1 MGVLRDPPAS
11 VLDAR
16 GPGSVSDRPLRGQGP
31 HHGHAARRLGLSRE
45 ALRRRRAA
53 AEGALAHSGIA
64 GHGGRMRPK
73 RREETNPHVVEGPF
87 PPTEPA
93 TSSPDGP
100 DDRDMRRERIVYD
113 GITNLPIHPFE
124 TPERADERIE
134 NLGVIYLQVGKFFG
148 FEELFGWEQYDQVLA
163 SVSDG
168 LQDDVRTSRLSPH
181 VHAIRFSGAD
191 GFFILYNLPAPGR
204 GRPPVDLQEEGARLR
219 AGVVRRL
226 RQTLD
231 GPTGDLV
238 SILVS
243 SLMAP
248 DNPRVRPSRHVVR
261 TLQEAVKIVAQR
273 QTHERLELYSR
284 LKSVIGGRQ
293 LRPAFQPVRR
303 LSDGGIMGYEA
314 LIRGPQGSTLEPPTV
329 LFAVAHENEMDVE
342 LETLCLETIF
352 AGIPRAVGEKRLFVN
367 ASAMLLRH
375 PVFLDRRN
383 LEAINRSHADVVVEI
398 SEKEMVRDYASFQDV
413 LEQVRRAKMRIAIDD
428 AGSGYSGLE
437 TILHLKP
444 DYIKV
449 ADSLVRHIDG
459 DPIKREIIASL
470 DAIGKRIGAALVA
483 EGIEI
488 EAERKALVE
497 LGVEFGQGYL
507 LGKPSFQVSARST
520 RA

>member
-1 MGVLRDPPAS
+1 M
-11 VLDAR
+11 
-16 GPGSVSDRPLRGQGP
+16 
-31 HHGHAARRLGLSRE
+31 
-45 ALRRRRAA
+45 RA
-53 AEGALAHSGIA
+53 
-64 GHGGRMRPK
+64 K
-73 RREETNPHVVEGPF
+73 RRTDVIEVPF
-87 PPTEPA
+87 PPVEAEAEAP
-93 TSSPDGP
+93 SPPESLDELNL
-100 DDRDMRRERIVYD
+100 RRERIVYD

-124 TPERADERIE
+124 TPERVDERIE

-148 FEELFGWEQYDQVLA
+148 FEELFGWESYDRVLA

-168 LQDDVRTSRLSPH
+168 LQDDVGTSRLAPY
-181 VHAIRFSGAD
+181 VRAIRFSGAD
-191 GFFILYNLPAPGR
+191 GFFVLYDLPPAGR
-204 GRPPVDLQEEGARLR
+204 GRSPVDLHEEAARLR

-231 GPTGDLV
+231 GPTTDLV

-243 SLMAP
+243 SLSAA
-248 DNPRVRPSRHVVR
+248 DNPRVRPSRHQVR

-273 QTHERLELYSR
+273 QTHERLELFNG
-284 LKSVIGGRQ
+284 LKSVIGGKQ

-303 LSDGGIMGYEA
+303 LADGGIMGYEA

-352 AGIPRAVGEKRLFVN
+352 AGLPKAVGEKRLFVN

-375 PVFLDRRN
+375 PVFLDERN
-383 LEAINRSHADVVVEI
+383 LAAINRSHADVVVEI
-398 SEKEMVRDYASFQDV
+398 SEKEMVRDYDAFREV
-413 LEQVRRAKMRIAIDD
+413 LELVRRAHLKIAIDD

-437 TILHLKP
+437 TILQVKP

-449 ADSLVRHIDG
+449 ADSLVRHIHE

-470 DAIGKRIGAALVA
+470 TAIGRRIGATLVA
-483 EGIEI
+483 EGIEV
-488 EAERKALVE
+488 EPERRTLVE
-497 LGVEFGQGYL
+497 LGVEFGQGFL
-507 LGKPSFQVSARST
+507 LGRPAFTVNGRGT